1 MTIKEVAEKFDLSEA
16 TLRYYEQEGLIINVP
31 RKNGI
36 RHYTDENIRVIEFLI
51 FMRSSGMSIDRLK
64 KYMELYEKPNT
75 EKARL
80 QILEDQY
87 KEVEDKIEMLKASL
101 DKLSV
106 KIDYIK
112 NEELK

>member
-1 MTIKEVAEKFDLSEA
+1 MTIKDVAQKYDLSEA

-36 RHYTDENIRVIEFLI
+36 RHYTEENIRVIEFLI
-51 FMRSSGMSIDRLK
+51 FMRSSGMSIERLK

-75 EKARL
+75 EKERL
-80 QILEDQY
+80 RILEDQY
-87 KEVEDKIEMLKASL
+87 KEVEDKIELLKTSL
-101 DKLSV
+101 DKLNI

-112 NEELK
+112 KEELK